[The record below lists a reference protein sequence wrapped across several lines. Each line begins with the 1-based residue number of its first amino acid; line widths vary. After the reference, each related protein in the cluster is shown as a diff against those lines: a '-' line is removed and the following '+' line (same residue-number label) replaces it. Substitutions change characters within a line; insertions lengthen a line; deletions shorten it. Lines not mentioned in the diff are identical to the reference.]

1 MSATKFLNSV
11 LKSRKKI
18 PIHPQKHAMKKI
30 LFTVGFLTLTV
41 CALQATNRVDGRF
54 FTDIR
59 PERLVTPCEPFAADY
74 VRPPKILFLVPG
86 RTGGREVAELK
97 QRFNFT
103 FDAVLYQGPMG
114 VDALGD
120 SSMYVAP
127 IAGAL
132 QSEKLEKL
140 NRLLDKEKWDV
151 IVFGHATQFS
161 ALSKGP
167 GWCPQA
173 GGFRDRFGPL
183 STQSQAQRIQVPEG
197 VRGRLSGFGSG

>member
-1 MSATKFLNSV
+1 
-11 LKSRKKI
+11 
-18 PIHPQKHAMKKI
+18 MKKI
-30 LFTVGFLTLTV
+30 LSTIGFLTLTA

-151 IVFGHATQFS
+151 IV
-161 ALSKGP
+161 L
-167 GWCPQA
+167 
-173 GGFRDRFGPL
+173 
-183 STQSQAQRIQVPEG
+183 
-197 VRGRLSGFGSG
+197 